1 MSSARSI
8 GLLNHKCRELGLPL
22 ERCHRRMAY
31 RDDGPDRF
39 MSPARLGWYGRSTT
53 GGPELFLGS
62 TYDDALHALERMS
75 EVNPDG

>member
-1 MSSARSI
+1 
-8 GLLNHKCRELGLPL
+8 
-22 ERCHRRMAY
+22 
-31 RDDGPDRF
+31 